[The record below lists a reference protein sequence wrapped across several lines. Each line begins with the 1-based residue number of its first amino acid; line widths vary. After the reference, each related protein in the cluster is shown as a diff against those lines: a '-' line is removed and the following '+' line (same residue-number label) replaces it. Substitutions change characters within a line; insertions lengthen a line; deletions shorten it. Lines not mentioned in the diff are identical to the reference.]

1 MVDLIFVVRDADLQA
16 WHKDNMRAHRDH
28 YTNLGRALGTS
39 AIARVQSW
47 GPAVYYIS
55 NVKLQTRGGDEVLAK
70 YGVMSVKALLGD
82 LKNWA
87 SLYVAGRA
95 HKPFAF
101 DWQPGVD
108 QEVRESLLA
117 AVARN
122 RRSAV
127 SAALLLTCGSG
138 AECHVSMD
146 VDTFL
151 THIVKLSYDGDI
163 REGIAENPKKI
174 QNIVRTQRTD
184 LWKLYSPIVSDLGL
198 EVPAELHED
207 EPPVQ
212 ISIDAGAAWRER
224 LFLELPSSIQAKVKA
239 ATAGIPW
246 EDSQA
251 LRGVLRKIVYKASV
265 QQMVKGWFSAGIR
278 GSIRYLAQKIE
289 KRMAKSK

>member
-70 YGVMSVKALLGD
+70 YGVMSVKALLAD
-82 LKNWA
+82 LRSWG
-87 SLYVAGRA
+87 SLYIAGRA
-95 HKPFAF
+95 HKPLAF

-108 QEVRESLLA
+108 QEVRDSLLA
-117 AVARN
+117 ALARN
-122 RRSAV
+122 RRAAV
-127 SAALLLTCGSG
+127 CAALLLTCGQG
-138 AECHVSMD
+138 AECHVSVG
-146 VDTFL
+146 VDNL
-151 THIVKLSYDGDI
+151 LASIVRLSYDGDI
-163 REGIAENPKKI
+163 REGIAENPDKI

-184 LWKLYSPIVSDLGL
+184 LWKLYYPIASDLGL
-198 EVPAELHED
+198 EVPAELHD
-207 EPPVQ
+207 SEPPVQ
-212 ISIDAGAAWRER
+212 ISINAGPAWRER
-224 LFLELPSSIQAKVKA
+224 LFLELPITIQTKVAA
-239 ATAGIPW
+239 ATAGVPW